1 MDFETFEAIVADGG
15 GYDNITCLVFDNS
28 ILVNFIT
35 KSEGKCKESDFVKLG
50 SEYCY
55 KEHTKFRSNDNYTYD
70 VDHTIYHPLSC
81 LQAVLMGDSSR
92 LDIASFNSLLH

>member
-35 KSEGKCKESDFVKLG
+35 KSEGKCKK
-50 SEYCY
+50 
-55 KEHTKFRSNDNYTYD
+55 
-70 VDHTIYHPLSC
+70 IYNNL
-81 LQAVLMGDSSR
+81 AVF
-92 LDIASFNSLLH
+92 IINELHNV